1 MQQRQS
7 TTQLSLSLQMT
18 NHPASLAL
26 SAGFALLG
34 SSLVGL
40 QMDKVVPS
48 SGILATLMTAA
59 MLSNVGL
66 VPSAHYLYDLC
77 WTTFLPASLALLLL
91 AYRNSP
97 MSESSSSFPSKNTTT
112 MSTQQQQ
119 IQQPVAKS
127 IRTVAL
133 PFFISS
139 IGSLVGCW
147 TSFVVFSRCPSLGLS
162 LVDAR
167 VACACMSASL
177 VGGSVNFFA
186 TAQLI
191 RASPTLMGSLAT
203 SDLMVLAVY
212 FAFLTFA
219 LQNPFFR
226 RLFSNNNKQD
236 VRDKHSS
243 TETSEQVAVAH
254 PQSTTRDDETRIVPL
269 PSSSTNS
276 ISTSSRFQKFQATG
290 LITALA
296 LAVVQVANRVERFV
310 GPWIP
315 GTACAVIALVAPA
328 MNSFF
333 VQRLDGNQMWN
344 HMQTMGSPLS
354 ELFFHFLFASIGT
367 NANLKEALVTGP
379 ACLGF
384 SSLAYGLHVILT
396 FAGNYLVK
404 QKWKAGHQIAIVQ
417 DMELEDVLIA
427 SNAAIGGPATA
438 AAFCGR
444 MQGPRLRGWTMAAT
458 VWGVFGYAIGTM
470 LGVGMFR
477 LVGGQM
483 I

>member
-1 MQQRQS
+1 M
-7 TTQLSLSLQMT
+7 TNNHHPALSLAIS
-18 NHPASLAL
+18 ACVAL
-26 SAGFALLG
+26 IG
-34 SSLVGL
+34 SSFVGL

-48 SGILATLMTAA
+48 SGILATLVTAA
-59 MLSNVGL
+59 MLSNLGL

-91 AYRNSP
+91 AYRNQQP
-97 MSESSSSFPSKNTTT
+97 LPEKSSSSSTSSKGTTTT

-119 IQQPVAKS
+119 PVAKA

-139 IGSLVGCW
+139 LGSLVGCL
-147 TSFVVFSRCPSLGLS
+147 TSFWLFSRFPSLGLS
-162 LVDAR
+162 LVDSR

-191 RASPTLMGSLAT
+191 TASPTLLGSLAT
-203 SDLMVLAVY
+203 ADLMVMAVY

-219 LQNPFFR
+219 LQNPFVR
-226 RLFSNNNKQD
+226 QLFSNNSNNNNNNNNK
-236 VRDKHSS
+236 HPS
-243 TETSEQVAVAH
+243 TSISEEVAVEH
-254 PQSTTRDDETRIVPL
+254 LPSIQDDETKILSL

-276 ISTSSRFQKFQATG
+276 STTRSRFQKLQAAG

-296 LAVVQVANRVERFV
+296 LAVVQVANRVEQSL

-328 MNSFF
+328 MNSYF
-333 VQRLDGNQMWN
+333 VQRWDGNQMWKD
-344 HMQTMGSPLS
+344 MQTMGSPIS
-354 ELFFHFLFASIGT
+354 DLFFHFLFASIGT
-367 NANLKEALVTGP
+367 NANLKDALVTGP

-384 SSLAYGLHVILT
+384 SSVAYGLHVLLT
-396 FAGNYLVK
+396 LVGNYLVK
-404 QKWKAGHQIAIVQ
+404 QKWNAVRHHPLVQ

-444 MQGPRLRGWTMAAT
+444 MQGPRLKGWTMAAT

-483 I
+483 IV